1 MKIHFTKLF
10 VSSVMAAAAVS
21 ANAQTLGS
29 AANYEI
35 FVQTGGVLELK
46 DANQLFGRVGISN
59 SATLDGRGESTT
71 WDGTIFK
78 HTGGTIKD
86 GGGLNPSGGI
96 QTSAAI
102 DTALNQAN
110 IDLNNYISYINGL
123 TSTGGGTGLKVNST
137 SSYSSTGSLNVLD
150 FKEINLDQETFTL
163 NGSAGGTDTF
173 IIRVNDAFEFKESD
187 LVLNNLSVENVIWYY
202 SGSGGFELHKSDSN
216 PDNFMKFAGTVIAP
230 DAGDIRI
237 GEVDF
242 TGKVYG
248 SSLKMGSGFKFEGVP
263 EPSSSLMLLIGAGG
277 LLLRRRRTH

>member
-1 MKIHFTKLF
+1 MKKSLP
-10 VSSVMAAAAVS
+10 SVLATAVLMASAAS
-21 ANAQTLGS
+21 ASAQTLGT
-29 AANYEI
+29 AANYNI
-35 FVQTGGVLELK
+35 FVQTGGLLELK
-46 DANQLFGRVGISN
+46 DANQLFGQVGISN
-59 SATLDGRGESTT
+59 GATLDGRGQSTT

-86 GGGLNPSGGI
+86 GAGLNPSAGI
-96 QTSAAI
+96 QTSASI
-102 DTALNQAN
+102 DFDLNQAN
-110 IDLNNYISYINGL
+110 IDLNNYIGYLQGL
-123 TSTGGGTGLKVNST
+123 TSTGGSTSLQVNST
-137 SSYSSTGSLNVLD
+137 SSFNSTGSLNVLD
-150 FKEINLDQETFTL
+150 FRSINLDQETFTL

-202 SGSGGFELHKSDSN
+202 SGNGGFELHKSNSN

-242 TGKVYG
+242 TGNVYG

-263 EPSSSLMLLIGAGG
+263 EPSSSLMLLVGAGG
-277 LLLRRRRTH
+277 LLLRRRRTR